1 MSELFAIKVLDDEAG
16 DETRSLISWLQSDVQ
31 SDDELKGTHIRSS
44 GSPIRTDE
52 MGVVTDLVEV
62 ALQPDGIGAALITA
76 ILTWLSTRKKSL
88 KVSITKNSQTVE
100 IEVPRASDI
109 EAVARAISDELNQ
122 GDAH

>member
-1 MSELFAIKVLDDEAG
+1 MTEVFTIRVLDDEAG

-31 SDDELKGTHIRSS
+31 SDDELKGAQLRSS
-44 GSPIRTDE
+44 GSFIRSDE

-62 ALQPDGIGAALITA
+62 AMQPDGIGAALITA
-76 ILTWLSTRKKSL
+76 TLTWLSTRKRSL
-88 KVSITKNSQTVE
+88 KVSIIKNGQTVE

-122 GDAH
+122 GRAH

>member
-31 SDDELKGTHIRSS
+31 SDDELKGARIRSS

-62 ALQPDGIGAALITA
+62 AMQPDGIGAALITA

-109 EAVARAISDELNQ
+109 EAVARAVSDELNQ
-122 GDAH
+122 GGAP

>member
-1 MSELFAIKVLDDEAG
+1 MSEFFAIRVLDDEAG

-31 SDDELKGTHIRSS
+31 SDDELKGTQIRSS
-44 GSPIRTDE
+44 GSPIRTGE

-62 ALQPDGIGAALITA
+62 AMQPDGIGAALITA
-76 ILTWLSTRKKSL
+76 ILTWLSTRKRNL

-122 GDAH
+122 GGTH

>member
-1 MSELFAIKVLDDEAG
+1 MSEFFAIKVLGDEAG
-16 DETRSLISWLQSDVQ
+16 DETRSLIRWLQSDVQ
-31 SDDELKGTHIRSS
+31 SDDELKGARIRSS

-62 ALQPDGIGAALITA
+62 AIQPDGIGAALITA

-88 KVSITKNSQTVE
+88 KVSIIKNSQTVE

-109 EAVARAISDELNQ
+109 EVVARAISQELNQ
-122 GDAH
+122 GDAN